1 MSGAAVPEGSGRA
14 GGWVARSVR
23 APRGPCG
30 FDPVRL
36 YGHAGCLAAVKLHG
50 DGGSEAKKKKRK
62 GVGEDEACVTV
73 SPSASVG
80 DGRKPARRS
89 AQTALG
95 VRGHCPGEAG
105 ALRARAEVGN
115 WGCVLTGTSGTD
127 GHSRGLEILSVS
139 PLLFLNQ
146 KQKLLVYVL
155 LLFLGNHGHP
165 SAK

>member
-1 MSGAAVPEGSGRA
+1 MQ
-14 GGWVARSVR
+14 
-23 APRGPCG
+23 
-30 FDPVRL
+30 
-36 YGHAGCLAAVKLHG
+36 
-50 DGGSEAKKKKRK
+50 KKKKRK

-105 ALRARAEVGN
+105 ALRVRAEVGN

-139 PLLFLNQ
+139 PLLFLSH